1 MRLYAG
7 AWLVPDGRDIF
18 DLYRQLL
25 TILVGSYVLVRT
37 FNFVAW
43 VVAYTGAS
51 GVGTTWR
58 HAEDVLR
65 KYVVVQL
72 RRLRPGRF
80 TLGLVQIGLLAAVL
94 FYLLWV
100 HWHW

>member
-1 MRLYAG
+1 M
-7 AWLVPDGRDIF
+7 PDGREIF
-18 DLYRQLL
+18 DLYRQML

-51 GVGTTWR
+51 GPGSTWR

-65 KYVVVQL
+65 KYVIVQL
-72 RRLRPGRF
+72 LSVRPSRF
-80 TLGLVQIGLLAAVL
+80 TLELVQIGGLAVVLL
-94 FYLLWV
+94 YLLWV